1 MPRPRVLFA
10 LALAL
15 VLPRAAAAAE
25 VGFPNRSPYASV
37 SQWVGLTNITVNYY
51 SPAVAGRRLWG
62 SVLKPGNVWLIGDGA
77 APTVAFSQDV
87 VLGGAAVPAGT
98 YALVAIPSA
107 GDWTVILNRQ
117 TTLWRATD
125 RNPALDVARIP
136 VHAEPAPHRERL
148 TFLFSDFA
156 DERATLDLEW
166 DALRVR
172 IPIGL
177 HTDDQ
182 VGTAIQSLDAAW
194 RSYAEAARYM
204 LEKKH
209 DVDAGLKYVNQSL
222 ALRETWYNVW
232 IKASLL
238 AARGDTPNAHVAA
251 ERAYQLGE
259 AAGAE
264 FTLEPDVKEALA
276 TWTGAP
282 NLRLPHQ
289 RAERARRSGRA
300 ERSHLA
306 KSPAWPVKTVMVD
319 SEPFPQSIERSATT
333 PPPAA
338 RPPNPSAFAQI
349 IKKGRPDLQ
358 RCYQRAL
365 RQDPALESARLTVSI
380 SVGASGRVTKVTLDP
395 PPASGTLASCLTDAV
410 ARWPFPASPVDYETQ
425 VPLTLSGRL

>member
-1 MPRPRVLFA
+1 MPRPPVLFA
-10 LALAL
+10 FALWLAL
-15 VLPRAAAAAE
+15 PPAAAAAE

-62 SVLKPGNVWLIGDGA
+62 SVLKPGAVWLVGDGA
-77 APTVAFSQDV
+77 APTVAFSRDV
-87 VLGGAAVPAGT
+87 VVGGAAVPAGT
-98 YALVAIPSA
+98 YALVAVPSA
-107 GDWTVILNRQ
+107 GEWTVILNRQ

-125 RNPALDVARIP
+125 RNPALDVARIAA
-136 VHAEPAPHRERL
+136 HAEPAPHRERL

-166 DALRVR
+166 DALRIR

-177 HTDDQ
+177 HTEEQ
-182 VGTAIQSLDAAW
+182 VGGAIQSLDVAW
-194 RSYAEAARYM
+194 RSYAEAARYL

-209 DVDAGLKYVNQSL
+209 DVGAGLKYVDQSL
-222 ALRETWYNVW
+222 ALKETWYNTW

-238 AARGDTPNAHVAA
+238 AARGDYPNAHAA
-251 ERAYQLGE
+251 ADRAYQLGH

-264 FTLEPDVKEALA
+264 FTLEPDVKDALA
-276 TWTGAP
+276 TWAGTP
-282 NLRLPHQ
+282 TLPHR
-289 RAERARRSGRA
+289 RAERARHSGRA
-300 ERSHLA
+300 DRPRLA
-306 KSPAWPVKTVMVD
+306 KSPAWAAKTVVVD
-319 SEPFPQSIERSATT
+319 SEPFPESKERSVPA
-333 PPPAA
+333 PAA
-338 RPPNPSAFAQI
+338 KPPKPSSFAQI

-365 RQDPALESARLTVSI
+365 RQDPTLESARVTVSI

-395 PPASGTLASCLTDAV
+395 PPASGTLGSCLTEAV
-410 ARWPFPASPVDYETQ
+410 ARWPFPASPVDYETR